1 MTAERNPKPLTVD
14 IRVFMLITVSA
25 MAIAF
30 GVGVAM
36 GPTAAELAMA
46 SAGAAAGGHKLPE
59 VHSVDVSTAE
69 DAAALKED
77 SELLHEPA
85 GQHLLVDIK
94 GIEAAFLD
102 SEERLAHAMV
112 ETVKGAGLTMLSY
125 HCHKLIPMG
134 VSCVGVLLESHISFH
149 TWPTEGV
156 ITLDLFTCG
165 PNPLIPV
172 VPSIKALFGI
182 PRENDEIMAQWSH
195 ELRGFRS
202 KKIPNKDNHNY
213 ALLDHNSDLSQMIWS
228 PMDCVYKE
236 QVYSGLTEYQRVDV
250 WDVVSLEDQPS
261 QDDVLKAKLEPTDSR
276 WTTNELVQP
285 TRYLFLDGVLQSDNT
300 THKEYHEA
308 LVHPAMFAHAS
319 PKNVAIVGGAEG
331 ATLREVLKHTT
342 VESVTMVEIDQ
353 QLMDLAKEYLPQ
365 MSDCSNLDGRADN
378 CFDDELLNLQVENAK
393 DWFLADEAETNKNLD
408 VVIIDAIEPEMSS
421 AISKDLYEE
430 PQLWKT
436 ILDSL
441 TEEGILAIQIGY
453 APTISDPKP
462 DVGYNAPR
470 EILFQTLENLPSVQ
484 AMFVYEDSHV
494 GFLVPKSFLIVCKSN
509 SCRERF
515 YAAPEDLNMEIA
527 KRIVSSSDNDNKA
540 LQYYD
545 GVTQIY
551 YQVAP
556 KAWETI
562 YCRREPTPF
571 ECDYRHLDFGKG
583 IYEFKMDA
591 PAEEQVFEIM
601 TDEVEGTR
609 VYSKVDIPKGSYIM
623 AEHAANSLQLSS
635 KAVENLSAST
645 DVEFAKFVQEHGHD
659 SASKGSA
666 RRLVEIGASYFLRI
680 ADSTAEANV
689 GRWIPPHPQGRR
701 PKYSPVYERHRLSFD
716 VFMVATKDISKG
728 DELVKYKYMWSEE

>member
-1 MTAERNPKPLTVD
+1 MQDFA
-14 IRVFMLITVSA
+14 
-25 MAIAF
+25 
-30 GVGVAM
+30 
-36 GPTAAELAMA
+36 
-46 SAGAAAGGHKLPE
+46 HQ
-59 VHSVDVSTAE
+59 
-69 DAAALKED
+69 KEG
-77 SELLHEPA
+77 SNKVLSSK
-85 GQHLLVDIK
+85 HLLVDIK

-182 PRENDEIMAQWSH
+182 PRDNDEIVTQWSH

-202 KKIPNKDNHNY
+202 KKVPNKDNHNY

-261 QDDVLKAKLEPTDSR
+261 QDDVLKAKLEPSDSR
-276 WTTNELVQP
+276 WTTSELVQP

-308 LVHPAMFAHAS
+308 LVHPAMFAHKS
-319 PKNVAIVGGAEG
+319 PKRVAIVGGAEG
-331 ATLREVLKHTT
+331 ATLREVLKHAT
-342 VESVTMVEIDQ
+342 VESVQMVEIDQ

-365 MSDCSNLDGRADN
+365 MSDCSNLKGRAKN
-378 CFDDELLNLQVENAK
+378 CFDDELLQLQVQDAK
-393 DWFLADEAETNKNLD
+393 DWFLSGDSKHKNLD

-421 AISKDLYEE
+421 TISKDLYEQPE
-430 PQLWKT
+430 LWET
-436 ILDSL
+436 VLDSL
-441 TEEGILAIQIGY
+441 TDEGILAIQIGY

-462 DVGYNAPR
+462 NMGYNAPR
-470 EILFQTLENLPSVQ
+470 ESLFQTLEGLSAVE

-494 GFLVPKSFLIVCKSN
+494 GFLVPKSFLIVCKSS

-527 KRIVSSSDNDNKA
+527 KRIVPSKDGKA

-556 KAWETI
+556 KAWETL

-571 ECDYRHLDFGKG
+571 ECDYRHLDFSKG
-583 IYEFKMDA
+583 IYEFKTDA
-591 PAEEQVFEIM
+591 PADEQVFEIVA
-601 TDEVEGTR
+601 DENGETR

-635 KAVENLSAST
+635 KAVESLSAST

-659 SASKGSA
+659 SGAKGSA

-680 ADSTAEANV
+680 ADSKADSNV

-716 VFMVATKDISKG
+716 VFMVATKDIAKG
-728 DELVKYKYMWSEE
+728 DELVKYKYMWTEE